1 MKELSIFI
9 DESGD
14 FGEIKEKPAYYLV
27 TLVFHDQ
34 KYDIENHVK
43 KLKESTRD
51 SGFDFEY
58 IHTGPVIRREG
69 IFALLSIDDRRKLI
83 YKMLNFTVGCTI
95 THETVVVNRK
105 EANDK
110 SELSRKLA
118 TEITKVITRHIT
130 LFEEYEKVIVY
141 YDNGQIE
148 LGSILNAV
156 FSIHLANVEFRK
168 VEPQKYRLLQVAD
181 FICSLELLR
190 IKWKENRLSNSEQ
203 KFFYK
208 TQELKKVFL
217 KAIDK
222 KRL

>member
-1 MKELSIFI
+1 MKELSVFI

-14 FGEIKEKPAYYLV
+14 FGEVKERPSYYLV
-27 TLVFHDQ
+27 TLVLHDQ
-34 KYDIENHVK
+34 KYDMTNQVK
-43 KLKESTRD
+43 KLENSTRNA
-51 SGFDFEY
+51 GFDFEY

-69 IFALLSIDDRRKLI
+69 VFATLSIDDRRKLI
-83 YKMLNFTVGCTI
+83 YKMLNFMVGCAI

-105 EANDK
+105 EANNK
-110 SELSRKLA
+110 LELSGKLVI
-118 TEITKVITRHIT
+118 EIAKVIARHAT
-130 LFEEYEKVIVY
+130 FFDNYEKVIVY
-141 YDNGQIE
+141 YDNGQVE
-148 LGSILNAV
+148 LRSVLNAV
-156 FSIHLANVEFRK
+156 FSSYFTNVEFRK
-168 VEPQKYRLLQVAD
+168 AEPQKYRLLQVAD

-208 TQELKKVFL
+208 PQELKKVFL